1 MRPFLVPT
9 LAATA
14 LLAACGSVYDK
25 SLPDIEDDAAINSV
39 ISDVEGQD
47 KILLRSYF
55 FRKNNVR
62 LGLIEAGPKEWNSA
76 KTVRQAIE
84 EQKLVRKHMD
94 EQVKLAA
101 AQAEQARIN
110 ADRLAD
116 EIERQMAE
124 LAK

>member
-1 MRPFLVPT
+1 MRRFLVPL
-9 LAATA
+9 LAAIA
-14 LLAACGSVYDK
+14 LLAACGNVYDR

-39 ISDVEGQD
+39 ISDVDAQD
-47 KILLRSYF
+47 KTLLRGYF

-76 KTVRQAIE
+76 KTVREAIE

-94 EQVKLAA
+94 EQVRLAA
-101 AQAEQARIN
+101 AEAEQARLN
-110 ADRLAD
+110 ADRLAE